1 VRVRLSLI
9 SRSVVREIW
18 PPFLLGFTAYTFILL
33 IRTIL
38 LLADFAVRRS
48 APFAEVARLVA
59 LSLPW
64 IVVLTFPM
72 AFLLGVLVGI
82 GRLNTDSELTAL
94 RACGVGPAALYRPVL
109 GAAATASVLVLF
121 LYNVILPP
129 ANEALQTAMTRVA
142 ATSIVNLVAPRTFR
156 EPRPGI
162 TFFFDRAA
170 PDGRAFEGVF
180 LRLGDDVGA
189 PDRIIVARQGAL
201 TLEGDR
207 LWLDLRHSEVHEL
220 DPEDPSR
227 DRVSRNET
235 QRLLLAGDAPNPSG
249 AAVRVQRGL
258 RSQALPELW
267 KSAHTL
273 SRRDPERR
281 LAWVEIHKKFA
292 IPVACLAFA
301 LVGVPLGQTLR
312 RGGRGGSFALSLAV
326 LLGYYLL
333 LTSGETWAQE
343 GRVAPALAM
352 WLPNVLLVALG
363 VGAALFRPSGRTPRA
378 PRPQIAPEMAGAP
391 PALEARPSEG
401 PSASSASATSST
413 PLRPRPRPQPRSRR
427 RGWPR
432 LISLL
437 DRYVLARFLSA
448 LLLIFASA
456 MLLSIV
462 VDYADK
468 LDEVARHHPPFS
480 AILGFYRYFA
490 LSIAIQIAPFAVL
503 LAALVG
509 LGVLS
514 KNAEDTA
521 FKASGVSLWRLAA
534 PVAVFVALG
543 AAGVF
548 AVGEYVL
555 PIAEQRQMRFR
566 NVIYGRPVDYGIRTS
581 AERNWYLAR
590 DGSIWFR
597 EESVLARNALLGVSI
612 FRFDPE
618 FTLTGRTDA
627 RAAVWRNGEWTLT
640 DGWTR
645 AFDGSDP
652 AFRKFT
658 EDQVEGDPPDSVVAS
673 RRRPEEM
680 RFRELERLTRHL
692 RAGGYPTAS
701 LETALQA
708 KLAQPAL
715 LPVMALL
722 AVPFAFRVGRRGA
735 LAGIGVGLSLGI
747 LTLVASAFATKL
759 GEVGA
764 LPPWLAAW
772 SPAILFGLA
781 AAYMT
786 LRIRT

>member
-1 VRVRLSLI
+1 MRPSLI
-9 SRSVVREIW
+9 SRSVLREIW

-48 APFAEVARLVA
+48 APFGEVARLVG

-94 RACGVGPAALYRPVL
+94 RSCGVGPGALYRPVL
-109 GAAATASVLVLF
+109 LAAAAASVFVLF
-121 LYNVILPP
+121 LYNVVLPP
-129 ANEALQTAMTRVA
+129 ANRALQTAMTRVA

-170 PDGRAFEGVF
+170 PDGRSFEGVF

-207 LWLDLRHSEVHEL
+207 LWLDLRQSEVHEL
-220 DPEDPSR
+220 DPDDPAR

-235 QRLLLAGDAPNPSG
+235 QRLLLAGDAPNPAGSN
-249 AAVRVQRGL
+249 VRVRPGL
-258 RSQALPELW
+258 RSQALPALW
-267 KSAHTL
+267 EAAHTL
-273 SRRDPERR
+273 PASSPDRR

-301 LVGVPLGQTLR
+301 LVGLPLGQTLR
-312 RGGRGGSFALSLAV
+312 RGGRGGSFALSLGV

-343 GRVAPALAM
+343 GRIAPALAM
-352 WLPNVLLVALG
+352 WLPNALLIGLG
-363 VGAALFRPSGRTPRA
+363 IAAAVFRFSGRAPRA
-378 PRPQIAPEMAGAP
+378 PRPAVGAE
-391 PALEARPSEG
+391 PA
-401 PSASSASATSST
+401 ASAPGRRPGPTAALAADSSS
-413 PLRPRPRPQPRSRR
+413 PPRRSR
-427 RGWPR
+427 PR
-432 LISLL
+432 LISLV

-448 LLLIFASA
+448 LLLVFASA

-480 AILGFYRYFA
+480 AVLGFYRYFV
-490 LSIAIQIAPFAVL
+490 LSIAIQVAPFAVL

-514 KNAEDTA
+514 KNTEDTA

-534 PVAVFVALG
+534 PIAVLVGLG

-548 AVGEYVL
+548 GIGEYVL

-566 NVIYGRPVDYGIRTS
+566 NVIYGRPADYGIRTS
-581 AERNWYLAR
+581 AERNWYLAK
-590 DGSIWFR
+590 DGRIWFR
-597 EESVLARNALLGVSI
+597 EESIPARNALLGVSI
-612 FRFDPE
+612 FRFDPD
-618 FTLTGRTDA
+618 FTLTDRTDA
-627 RAAVWRNGEWTLT
+627 REAVWSGEQWTLK

-645 AFDGSDP
+645 SFHGSAP
-652 AFRKFT
+652 AYRRFA
-658 EDQVEGDPPDSVVAS
+658 EDRVEGDPPAAVVAS

-735 LAGIGVGLSLGI
+735 LAGIGVGLTLGI

-781 AAYMT
+781 AAYLI

>member
-1 VRVRLSLI
+1 MRPSLI
-9 SRSVVREIW
+9 SRSVLREIW

-48 APFAEVARLVA
+48 APFAEVAKLVA

-94 RACGVGPAALYRPVL
+94 RACGVGPAALYRPVV
-109 GAAATASVLVLF
+109 GAAAAASLLVLF
-121 LYNVILPP
+121 LYNIVLPP
-129 ANEALQTAMTRVA
+129 ANQALQTAMIRVA
-142 ATSIVNLVAPRTFR
+142 ATSIVNVVAPRTFR

-162 TFFFDRAA
+162 TFFFDRTA

-180 LRLGDDVGA
+180 LRLGEDEGA

-207 LWLDLRHSEVHEL
+207 LWLDLRQSEVHEL
-220 DPEDPSR
+220 DPDDPSR
-227 DRVSRNET
+227 DRVSRNDT
-235 QRLLLAGDAPNPSG
+235 QRLLLAGDTTNAPGTS
-249 AAVRVQRGL
+249 VQVQRGI

-267 KSAHTL
+267 RSAHQSPST
-273 SRRDPERR
+273 PGQRR

-301 LVGVPLGQTLR
+301 IVGVPLGQTLR
-312 RGGRGGSFALSLAV
+312 RGGRGGSFALSLGI

-333 LTSGETWAQE
+333 LSSGETWASD
-343 GRVAPALAM
+343 GRMAPALAM
-352 WLPNVLLVALG
+352 WLPNVLLVGLG
-363 VGAALFRPSGRTPRA
+363 VAAAAFRPSGRPQRA
-378 PRPQIAPEMAGAP
+378 PRP
-391 PALEARPSEG
+391 
-401 PSASSASATSST
+401 
-413 PLRPRPRPQPRSRR
+413 RPRIAADTVAALASVASPGRLLGTRKTSAPAAVPRR
-427 RGWPR
+427 RRLWPR
-432 LISLL
+432 VLSLL
-437 DRYVLARFLSA
+437 DRYVLARFLST
-448 LLLIFASA
+448 LFFVFASA
-456 MLLSIV
+456 MLLSVV

-468 LDEVARHHPPFS
+468 LDEVTRHHPPFS
-480 AILGFYRYFA
+480 AIVGFYRNFA
-490 LSIAIQIAPFAVL
+490 LSIAVQIAPFAVL
-503 LAALVG
+503 LATLVG

-534 PVAVFVALG
+534 PVVVFVGLG
-543 AAGVF
+543 AAAVF
-548 AVGEYVL
+548 AIGEYVL
-555 PIAEQRQMRFR
+555 PIAEQRQARFR

-590 DGSIWFR
+590 DGRIWYR
-597 EESVLARNALLGVSI
+597 EESVPARNALLGVSV
-612 FRFDPE
+612 FRFDPD

-627 RAAVWRNGEWTLT
+627 RQAIWNEDRWTLK
-640 DGWTR
+640 DGWDR
-645 AFDGSDP
+645 AFDGSAVPFRRFAEDP
-652 AFRKFT
+652 MP
-658 EDQVEGDPPDSVVAS
+658 GDPPESVVAS

-680 RFRELERLTRHL
+680 RFRELESLTRHL

-735 LAGIGVGLSLGI
+735 LAGIGVGLTLGI

-772 SPAILFGLA
+772 STAILFGLA
-781 AAYMT
+781 GVYLT